1 MDADKTER
9 GFVTR
14 SGSDGKKFRT
24 AAIHR
29 TALRRKICVHPCSS
43 VVIFSAMPP
52 KQSPAARAR
61 AKILAQWRGVD
72 YAPLE
77 TARATPARRAG
88 EVLPAL
94 MKDLR
99 LDARQAEAE
108 VVKVWNALIDPAVT
122 AHAQPANLHKGT
134 LFVNVDS
141 SVWLSEIVRYRR
153 KEILD
158 RLQNSFGKSV
168 VQKISFRIG

>member
-1 MDADKTER
+1 
-9 GFVTR
+9 
-14 SGSDGKKFRT
+14 
-24 AAIHR
+24 
-29 TALRRKICVHPCSS
+29 
-43 VVIFSAMPP
+43 MPP
-52 KQSPAARAR
+52 KQSFTARAR
-61 AKILAQWRGVD
+61 AKILTQWRGVD

-77 TARATPARRAG
+77 TARATPARLPG
-88 EVLPAL
+88 DVLPAL
-94 MKDLR
+94 LKELR

-108 VVKVWNALIDPAVT
+108 VVKVWNSLIDPNIT

-158 RLQNSFGKSV
+158 RLQHSFGKSV

>member
-1 MDADKTER
+1 MCQTLRPGRA
-9 GFVTR
+9 R
-14 SGSDGKKFRT
+14 SAEKSVSIR
-24 AAIHR
+24 
-29 TALRRKICVHPCSS
+29 VHLWFISWP
-43 VVIFSAMPP
+43 MPP
-52 KQSPAARAR
+52 PKNSAARAR

-77 TARATPARRAG
+77 TARATPAKRVG
-88 EVLPAL
+88 ELLPAL

-108 VVKVWNALIDPAVT
+108 VVKVWNSLIDPAVT

-141 SVWLSEIVRYRR
+141 STWLSEIVRYRR

-168 VQKISFRIG
+168 VQRISFRIG